1 MNAHP
6 GSARSPHPRARKA
19 LVLLGEVALG
29 GLLGAA
35 ITVVEDHLAADRL
48 GAGVR
53 RLP

>member
-1 MNAHP
+1 MNTHP
-6 GSARSPHPRARKA
+6 GSTRSPHPRARRA

-35 ITVVEDHLAADRL
+35 ITVVEDHLAASRL
-48 GAGVR
+48 STGVR